1 MSDKVSLRDIYD
13 NIDKLRVEISTR
25 VNRIDD
31 RVQVVEAKTDNLL
44 GKVGIGV
51 MVVSAFISSGVVW
64 LFSVFKKD
72 I

>member
-31 RVQVVEAKTDNLL
+31 RVQGVEAKTDNLL

-51 MVVSAFISSGVVW
+51 MVVSTFISSGVVW

>member
-31 RVQVVEAKTDNLL
+31 RVQGVEAKTDNLL

>member
-13 NIDKLRVEISTR
+13 NIDKLRVEISIR

-51 MVVSAFISSGVVW
+51 MVVSTFISSGVVW

>member
-13 NIDKLRVEISTR
+13 NIEKLRVEISTR

-31 RVQVVEAKTDNLL
+31 RVQGVEAKTDNLL

-51 MVVSAFISSGVVW
+51 MVVSTFISSGVVW